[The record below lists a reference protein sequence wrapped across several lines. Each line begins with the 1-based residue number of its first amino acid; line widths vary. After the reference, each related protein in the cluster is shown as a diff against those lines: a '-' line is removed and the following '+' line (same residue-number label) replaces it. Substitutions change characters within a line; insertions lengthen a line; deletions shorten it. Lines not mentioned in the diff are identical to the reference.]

1 MKTPLFARIFR
12 NSTLRAGFCLSTA
25 YLCRDRHILRQF
37 FALIGA
43 ILIMG
48 VIFAQDEVLSLKFF
62 YESYVIGL
70 SPGFSMMFCF
80 TGTSFVSCFILPVR
94 YSEHW
99 KASWMLTLAPLSA
112 PRDLWRGVQATALLY
127 IVAPCTLLVFGIAT
141 FIWGVFGIFYVLPGF
156 IGLLYYVIFYPKPQ
170 SRLPLSGEFI
180 QKQMASRSWIPLL
193 GSLLVVMVFVGIQFV
208 AYLLN
213 IWVYFGVY
221 CIMVVGG
228 FIGFIYYFRKK

>member
-1 MKTPLFARIFR
+1 
-12 NSTLRAGFCLSTA
+12 
-25 YLCRDRHILRQF
+25 
-37 FALIGA
+37 
-43 ILIMG
+43 
-48 VIFAQDEVLSLKFF
+48 
-62 YESYVIGL
+62 
-70 SPGFSMMFCF
+70 
-80 TGTSFVSCFILPVR
+80 
-94 YSEHW
+94 
-99 KASWMLTLAPLSA
+99 MLTLAPLSA

-127 IVAPCTLLVFGIAT
+127 IVAPCTLLVFSIAT
-141 FIWGVFGIFYVLPGF
+141 FIWGVLGIFYVLPGF

-170 SRLPLSGEFI
+170 SGLPLSGEFI